1 MPTMSHSVPIDMKG
15 EAWRERRISRLVIL
29 ASLMLHVIVIV
40 VAWLTF
46 GLPAPLPQEE
56 EAISVELVPPPEPPK
71 PPPPPPPPKSAQN
84 QPLPVLQ
91 PVVQF
96 GEKDSG
102 PRESPEGNSATETQA
117 SPAPQRDPDEKERP
131 QPASVTA
138 VKATGDA
145 PRLGTGDAP
154 APLPEDPQ
162 KAQRAAALRKAKTLF
177 SQRAS
182 RDSLATM
189 AMRSAPRDVRIAR
202 LCATELKEQL
212 IHATP
217 SYFPEIV
224 PFERLKEGTVVEGL
238 SSAFRSNYEWY
249 HLSYRCEVDA
259 EATKVVSFAFDVG
272 KPLTPEEWAGR
283 NLPSQ

>member
-1 MPTMSHSVPIDMKG
+1 MSHSVPIDVKG
-15 EAWRERRISRLVIL
+15 EAGRERRISRLVIL
-29 ASLMLHVIVIV
+29 ASLGLHLVV
-40 VAWLTF
+40 VALLMF
-46 GLPAPLPQEE
+46 GLPASLPQPQEE
-56 EAISVELVPPPEPPK
+56 EPISVELVPPPEPPK
-71 PPPPPPPPKSAQN
+71 PPPPPEPPPPPKSAQN

-138 VKATGDA
+138 VKATGEA
-145 PRLGTGDAP
+145 PRLGAGDAP

-212 IHATP
+212 IHGTP

-272 KPLTPEEWAGR
+272 KPLTPDEWARR